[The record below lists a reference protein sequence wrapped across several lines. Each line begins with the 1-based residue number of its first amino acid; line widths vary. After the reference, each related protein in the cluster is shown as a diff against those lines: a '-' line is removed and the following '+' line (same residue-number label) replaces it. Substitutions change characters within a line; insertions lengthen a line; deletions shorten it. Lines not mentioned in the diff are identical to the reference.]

1 MSGSAPGNRR
11 QRSTGSSRTVARP
24 VDTRPM
30 KRDAGTEDLSWTDAP
45 ALVPDAEIEAMY
57 LRASGT
63 FYGLL
68 GVSNDAS
75 PARIATAHAELARR
89 FDPKHFAGRVSTRRM
104 FQIEFVARTLK
115 GAFLTLTEPGRRA
128 AYDGALERGEV
139 PTDAPLKATGG
150 GARISAHT
158 PPPRSNGAAPT
169 TSEGPTRSRE
179 DAFHR
184 TTAPM
189 PKDEKVTQP
198 KASKAAAK
206 STPRATAV
214 SPSEVRPNK
223 PRVVVTDGVN
233 PVPPPRRDVPL
244 GEPGTPGSLLRVAR
258 EVVTTVASRRGAG
271 ADAALTASDDPD
283 VRVAL
288 RHEGAKQ
295 WKLAVAAW
303 RAVCARRTD
312 DVSAHLR
319 LVAAA
324 CEGSVE
330 LALAADHARLAA
342 RLAPDRADVE
352 AALARVL
359 LLLGSVASARQAVRR
374 ALALDPEHA
383 TSRDLARRLKA

>member
-11 QRSTGSSRTVARP
+11 HRSTGSSRTVARP
-24 VDTRPM
+24 GDTRPM
-30 KRDAGTEDLSWTDAP
+30 KHDAADEDLSWTDAP

-68 GVSNDAS
+68 GVEGDAS

-139 PTDAPLKATGG
+139 PTEEALKATGG
-150 GARISAHT
+150 GQRISAHT
-158 PPPRSNGAAPT
+158 PPPRSNSAAPK
-169 TSEGPTRSRE
+169 TSERPTRSRE
-179 DAFHR
+179 DAFKR

-189 PKDEKVTQP
+189 PSDEKVTQP
-198 KASKAAAK
+198 KASKPAMSAPTRAAPEA
-206 STPRATAV
+206 PA
-214 SPSEVRPNK
+214 EVRSHK

-244 GEPGTPGSLLRVAR
+244 GEPGTPGSLIRVAR
-258 EVVTTVASRRGAG
+258 EVVGTGASRHVASV
-271 ADAALTASDDPD
+271 DATFTASDDPD
-283 VRVAL
+283 VRVAM
-288 RHEGAKQ
+288 RHEGARQ
-295 WKLAVAAW
+295 WKLAVTAW
-303 RAVCARRTD
+303 KAVCARRPD

-319 LVAAA
+319 LVCAA

-342 RLAPDRADVE
+342 RLAPERADVE

-359 LLLGSVASARQAVRR
+359 LLLGSVAGARRAVRR
-374 ALALDPEHA
+374 ALTLDPEHA